1 MNPYPQPVTVL
12 LADDEQ
18 LIRSALAALLP
29 LKGDIT
35 VVAEAADGRE
45 AVRLTRER
53 PPDVVV
59 MDLDMP
65 VMDGLQAAMTIHDDN
80 PDQIIIL
87 LTRHA
92 KPGVLR
98 RALKAGVLGF
108 LSKAADPQLIA
119 DVIHTVARRQ
129 RWIDPGIA
137 ALAMTDDCPLTER
150 ELDVLR
156 ETTEGYAVTEIA
168 RRLYLAHGTVR
179 NYLSNAMQKTQT
191 TTRHEAARYAR
202 EHDWL

>member
-1 MNPYPQPVTVL
+1 MSPGTVTVL

-29 LKGDIT
+29 LNGDIT
-35 VVAEAADGRE
+35 VIAQAADGRE
-45 AVRLTRER
+45 AVRMTREHR
-53 PPDVVV
+53 PDVVV

-65 VMDGLQAAMTIHDDN
+65 TLDGLQAAAEIHDLD
-80 PDQIIIL
+80 PDQIIVL

-119 DVIHTVARRQ
+119 DVIHTVATGQ
-129 RWIDPGIA
+129 RWIDHGIA
-137 ALAMTDDCPLTER
+137 ALAMTDDCPLTDR

-156 ETTEGYAVTEIA
+156 ETSDGYAVKDIA
-168 RRLYLAHGTVR
+168 RRLHLAHGTVR

-191 TTRHEAARYAR
+191 ATRHEAARYAR

>member
-1 MNPYPQPVTVL
+1 MSAQPVTVL

-29 LKGDIT
+29 LNGNIA
-35 VVAEAADGRE
+35 VVAEAANGVE
-45 AVRLTRER
+45 AVRLTREHQ
-53 PPDVVV
+53 PDVVV

-65 VMDGLQAAMTIHDDN
+65 TMDGLQAVAQIREGD
-80 PDQIIIL
+80 PDQIIVL

-92 KPGVLR
+92 RPGVLR

-108 LSKAADPQLIA
+108 LSKASDPELIA
-119 DVIHTVARRQ
+119 EIIQTVARGQ

-156 ETTEGYAVTEIA
+156 ETGKGYAVTDIA
-168 RRLYLAHGTVR
+168 RRLHLAHGTVR

-191 TTRHEAARYAR
+191 STRHDAARYAR

>member
-1 MNPYPQPVTVL
+1 MSPQPVTVL

-29 LKGDIT
+29 LNGNIA
-35 VVAEAADGRE
+35 VIAEAADGAE
-45 AVRLTRER
+45 AVRLTREHR
-53 PPDVVV
+53 PDVVV

-65 VMDGLQAAMTIHDDN
+65 TMDGLHAVAEIRDN
-80 PDQIIIL
+80 DPDQIIVL

-92 KPGVLR
+92 RPGVLR

-108 LSKAADPQLIA
+108 LSKAADPEFIA
-119 DVIHTVARRQ
+119 EIIHTVARRQ

-156 ETTEGYAVTEIA
+156 ETSEGYAVTDIA
-168 RRLYLAHGTVR
+168 RRLHLAHGTVR

-191 TTRHEAARYAR
+191 ATRHDAARYAR